1 MIRRRW
7 NSGHQVFCLPLAC
20 NSGYTSPK
28 NKYPSLTLYP
38 YTVFVYLQPGSRT
51 MSRGDADDSV
61 RGQDEEEN
69 CKSAY
74 RILWE
79 EIHDIYR

>member
-1 MIRRRW
+1 
-7 NSGHQVFCLPLAC
+7 
-20 NSGYTSPK
+20 
-28 NKYPSLTLYP
+28 
-38 YTVFVYLQPGSRT
+38 